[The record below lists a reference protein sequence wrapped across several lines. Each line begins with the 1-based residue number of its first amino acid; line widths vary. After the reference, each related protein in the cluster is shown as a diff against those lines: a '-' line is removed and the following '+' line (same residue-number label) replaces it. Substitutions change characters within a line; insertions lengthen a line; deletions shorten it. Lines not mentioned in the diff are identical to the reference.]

1 MLIVP
6 NYLKFN
12 MISVVYFGAH
22 QFSAPIL
29 EAVINSG
36 LFDVKLV
43 VTQPDRPVGRNQE
56 LQISPVKAVALK
68 YNIQVE
74 QPATLK
80 NYTLPVT
87 ADVNLV
93 SKYGLLIPE
102 SILSSAKYGSINDHA
117 SLLPKYRGASP
128 IQSALINGDS
138 ETGVT
143 IMQMDKDLDHGAI
156 LSQQVVPILPD
167 DTCTELSER
176 LAPIEAEL
184 LIKTVSV
191 FIEGKIIPKEQNH
204 EAATFC
210 REFTREDGEIKWN
223 ITAAETYNLYRGLTP
238 WPGIWTMWQ
247 GKRLKLL
254 EIKPSVEIIPNGKIT
269 TQNGKLL
276 AGCKNNTSIEILKV
290 QMEGK
295 GPVDAKNFINGF
307 KTLL

>member
-1 MLIVP
+1 
-6 NYLKFN
+6 

-29 EAVINSG
+29 EAVIKSG

-43 VTQPDRPVGRNQE
+43 ITQPDRPVGRKQE

-68 YNIQVE
+68 YNIPVE
-74 QPATLK
+74 QPTTLK
-80 NYTLPVT
+80 NYALPIT
-87 ADVNLV
+87 TDVNIV

-117 SLLPKYRGASP
+117 SLLPKYRGATP
-128 IQSALINGDS
+128 IQTALINGDT

-156 LSQQVVPILPD
+156 LSQQIITILPN
-167 DTCTELSER
+167 DTCAELSER

-184 LIKTVSV
+184 LIKTVADFV
-191 FIEGKIIPKEQNH
+191 EGKIKPQEQNH

-210 REFTREDGEIKWN
+210 REFTREDGEIKWDK
-223 ITAAETYNLYRGLTP
+223 TAVEIYNLYRGLTP
-238 WPGIWTMWQ
+238 WPGIWTVWQ

-254 EIKPSVEIIPNGKIT
+254 EIKQSTETIQTGKISA
-269 TQNGKLL
+269 QNGKLL
-276 AGCKNNTSIEILKV
+276 AGCSDGNAIEILKV

-307 KTLL
+307 KNLL